1 METAPGWTSRRILGF
16 DTETT
21 GVDVRSDRIVTA
33 AIVVRARITGLSQ
46 VRTWLIDPGV
56 EIPEAASAIHG
67 ITTEHARA
75 HGVQPREALAEIA
88 DLLAAAMAADYPVV
102 AFNACFD
109 LTLLE
114 HELAR
119 HGLPTLS
126 DRLGRDPSPAID
138 PLVLDRA
145 LDRYRPGKRRLG
157 DLAEYYGVV
166 ASGDL
171 HAADVDVDATL
182 DVLGALVRRFP
193 GARRDVPL
201 GAARPSDPRALP
213 LGVVFNGWLLANGFD
228 REPADLAWPLGGDF
242 APPAEHLEQMV
253 EAARRA
259 AIASPVRTSA

>member
-193 GARRDVPL
+193 EFAEMS
-201 GAARPSDPRALP
+201 PSALHDRQIRAHYRWASKL
-213 LGVVFNGWLLANGFD
+213 NGWLLANGFD